1 MVRNMSS
8 SSSSNNNLDEL
19 SGGYSNSEQEDGQ
32 QPPAVNEHS
41 RRGGAGTAVGVVLGL
56 LAVAGLIGIMVQRKI
71 NQQQG
76 RSPGLAHAH
85 QRGNRREAK
94 RELERAEQERNT
106 MVMEE
111 NPLSTLRRTMNESQ
125 QQQKRDSNTKKVK
138 AAAAVAV
145 DYASLDETVLG
156 PDALYSGSSG
166 DGGGGGREGVSYM
179 EPTPYAK
186 GQIDGSVGRHTSS
199 TNPPPYEYYA
209 EIDDAV
215 ISKIGGASKGGASS
229 SRAVNV
235 HGISGQRHR

>member
-1 MVRNMSS
+1 MVG
-8 SSSSNNNLDEL
+8 LCL
-19 SGGYSNSEQEDGQ
+19 
-32 QPPAVNEHS
+32 
-41 RRGGAGTAVGVVLGL
+41 GVV
-56 LAVAGLIGIMVQRKI
+56 
-71 NQQQG
+71 
-76 RSPGLAHAH
+76 
-85 QRGNRREAK
+85 RGYF
-94 RELERAEQERNT
+94 T
-106 MVMEE
+106 F
-111 NPLSTLRRTMNESQ
+111 
-125 QQQKRDSNTKKVK
+125 RDSNTKKVK

-199 TNPPPYEYYA
+199 TPPPYEYYA

-215 ISKIGGASKGGASS
+215 ISKIGGASEGGASS